1 MATIRSWKET
11 TGVDVFLVDM
21 STKEKNQDVSNY
33 SEIFLKLENEVSNR
47 VHELDCVNPH
57 IGANADEDENGF
69 IDFLVLNNYKNILT
83 MADMKIDLSAFQAS
97 KIFQL
102 KFCMSNR

>member
-33 SEIFLKLENEVSNR
+33 SEIFLS
-47 VHELDCVNPH
+47 
-57 IGANADEDENGF
+57 
-69 IDFLVLNNYKNILT
+69 
-83 MADMKIDLSAFQAS
+83 
-97 KIFQL
+97 
-102 KFCMSNR
+102 